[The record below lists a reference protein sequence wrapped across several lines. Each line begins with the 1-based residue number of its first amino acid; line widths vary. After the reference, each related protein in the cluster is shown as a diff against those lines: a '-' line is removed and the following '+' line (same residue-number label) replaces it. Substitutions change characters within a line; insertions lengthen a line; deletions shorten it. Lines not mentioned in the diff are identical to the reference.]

1 MDSKRVLW
9 IGEVG
14 RWPADWPACPPAW
27 NVEFSPPGP
36 ALERL
41 SQADCDAVVLEFPA
55 AGWTPDELLERAQR
69 LAPGVPALI
78 LDPRATLAD
87 AVRLGRLGACLFL
100 ESGER
105 AASSIAAAM
114 EERGARLR
122 AEGPPEEP
130 WRSRLLGDSHPMR
143 QVCHAIRMLG
153 VRRAT
158 VLLTGETGVGKE
170 IAGRALHMAGPRAR
184 GPFVA
189 VNCGAIPE
197 TLLEDELFGHVRGAF
212 TGALQSR
219 VGRLEQAH
227 GGVLFLDEVGDMP
240 MALQPK
246 LLRVLQEREFQRLG
260 GSESVRVDIRV
271 VAATN
276 CDLMERIAQGRFRED
291 LYYRLSVAPI
301 HIPPLRERREDIPA
315 LAAHFVEKVC
325 RTEELPIKQLT
336 PEAVARLSAFAWP
349 GNVRQLESAVEM
361 AVAMAGQR
369 AVLTH
374 ADFPLPQPRGAGPL
388 CELPFVSIPEDG
400 LDYEQTMAEIERG
413 ILEQALRKTGGN
425 KKAAADMLRLKRTTL
440 SAKVRSLE
448 GLSVCN

>member
-1 MDSKRVLW
+1 M
-9 IGEVG
+9 
-14 RWPADWPACPPAW
+14 
-27 NVEFSPPGP
+27 
-36 ALERL
+36 
-41 SQADCDAVVLEFPA
+41 VLEFPA

-87 AVRLGRLGACLFL
+87 AARLGRLGAWLFL

-105 AASSIAAAM
+105 AASLIAAAM
-114 EERGARLR
+114 EERGVRLR
-122 AEGPPEEP
+122 AEGPQEEP

-143 QVCHAIRMLG
+143 QVCHAIRMLA

-197 TLLEDELFGHVRGAF
+197 ALLEDELFGHVRGAF

-219 VGRLEQAH
+219 VGRFEQAH
-227 GGVLFLDEVGDMP
+227 SGVLFLDEVGDMP

-301 HIPPLRERREDIPA
+301 YIPPLRERREDIPA
-315 LAAHFVEKVC
+315 LAAHFMEKVC
-325 RTEELPIKQLT
+325 RAEDLPIKRLT
-336 PEAVARLSAFAWP
+336 PEALARLSAFAWP
-349 GNVRQLESAVEM
+349 GNVRQLESAVET
-361 AVAMAGQR
+361 AVAMAGHR

-374 ADFPLPQPRGAGPL
+374 ADFPLPQPRGTAPL

-448 GLSVCN
+448 GTPVCN

>member
-1 MDSKRVLW
+1 M
-9 IGEVG
+9 
-14 RWPADWPACPPAW
+14 
-27 NVEFSPPGP
+27 
-36 ALERL
+36 ERL
-41 SQADCDAVVLEFPA
+41 PRAICDVMVLEFPA
-55 AGWTPDELLERAQR
+55 ADWAPDELLERAQR

-78 LDPRATLAD
+78 RDPRATLAD
-87 AVRLGRLGACLFL
+87 ALRWGRLGAWQFL

-105 AASSIAAAM
+105 AASLIAAAM
-114 EERGARLR
+114 EGSGARLR
-122 AEGPPEEP
+122 ADGPAEEP
-130 WRSRLLGDSHPMR
+130 WRGRLLGDSHPMR

-153 VRRAT
+153 GRRAT

-170 IAGRALHMAGPRAR
+170 IASRALHMAGPRAR

-212 TGALQSR
+212 TGAVQAR
-219 VGRLEQAH
+219 VGRFEQAH
-227 GGVLFLDEVGDMP
+227 GGVLFLDEIGDMP
-240 MALQPK
+240 LALQPK

-260 GSESVRVDIRV
+260 SSDSVRVDIRV
-271 VAATN
+271 IAASN
-276 CDLMERIAQGRFRED
+276 CDLMERIAGGLFRED
-291 LYYRLSVAPI
+291 LYYRLCVAPI

-325 RTEELPIKQLT
+325 RAEDLPGKRLV
-336 PEAVARLSAFAWP
+336 PEAVERLCAFSWP

-361 AVAMAGQR
+361 AVAMSGDR
-369 AVLTH
+369 AVLTP
-374 ADFPLPQPRGAGPL
+374 ADFPLPEPRAL
-388 CELPFVSIPEDG
+388 AASSELLSVFIPADG
-400 LDYEQTMAEIERG
+400 LDYEQTMAGIERG

-448 GLSVCN
+448 GMSVCN